1 MGLLD
6 EIRQEHVKN
15 NRARCTVARLVEV
28 MEDEERAD
36 FLAAIDDHA
45 LSCAAIA
52 RAVTARGHDIQQGTL
67 TRHRKG
73 MCGCPRG

>member
-6 EIRQEHVKN
+6 EIRQEHVRN

-28 MEDEERAD
+28 MEDEERDD

-52 RAVTARGHDIQQGTL
+52 RARGYSSH
-67 TRHRKG
+67 
-73 MCGCPRG
+73 PAW